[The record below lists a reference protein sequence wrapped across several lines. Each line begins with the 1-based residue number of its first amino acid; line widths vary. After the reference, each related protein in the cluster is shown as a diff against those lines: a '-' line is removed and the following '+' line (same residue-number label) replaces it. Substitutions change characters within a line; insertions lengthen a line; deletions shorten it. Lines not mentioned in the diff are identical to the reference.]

1 MFSGEYNVS
10 MGEEI
15 SASGNDDPV
24 WSLVIL
30 SVCIEGGCIR

>member
-15 SASGNDDPV
+15 GSATRVVMMVRSGDTKR
-24 WSLVIL
+24 LH
-30 SVCIEGGCIR
+30 